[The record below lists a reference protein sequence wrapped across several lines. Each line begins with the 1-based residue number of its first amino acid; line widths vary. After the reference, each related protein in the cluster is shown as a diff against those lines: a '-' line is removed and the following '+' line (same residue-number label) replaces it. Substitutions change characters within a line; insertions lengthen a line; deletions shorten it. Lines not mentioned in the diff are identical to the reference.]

1 MAGKM
6 SPEER
11 RALRAQWARNR
22 LEYEAM
28 YERFK
33 ERWRAEDERRERRRR
48 LIRRVFPFRRAT

>member
-1 MAGKM
+1 MPGKM

-11 RALRAQWARNR
+11 RALRAQWARNTR
-22 LEYEAM
+22 EFEAM

-48 LIRRVFPFRRAT
+48 LIRRVFPFRRAA